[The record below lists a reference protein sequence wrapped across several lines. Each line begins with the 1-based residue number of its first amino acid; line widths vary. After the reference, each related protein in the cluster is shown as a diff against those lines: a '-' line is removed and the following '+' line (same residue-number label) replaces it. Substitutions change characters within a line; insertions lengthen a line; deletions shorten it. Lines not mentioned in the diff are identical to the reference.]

1 MRHKKRGRTLGRNS
15 SHRRALLRN
24 LASSLFLTEWDFE
37 DWDERY
43 APYEEAPKHP
53 GRITTTL
60 HKAKEVRPMVEKC
73 ITIALK
79 SLPAERQAEEFASPA
94 DKKSDATAY
103 ESWRQSEQWQQW
115 AAARAPA
122 VNARRRVLQILGNKK
137 AVKVLFERV
146 APRFEDQGRTSGYTR
161 ILRLAKPR
169 LGDAG
174 IRAILAFTTDQE
186 DRRRGTATQPLI
198 SDDELVDEAILDD
211 QEASVEDEA
220 PIEDVEQEEVTADN
234 QQEND
239 APTEDDAPAGETADE
254 ADNQDAADDG
264 EATDAAPKEDKE

>member
-37 DWDERY
+37 DWDERH

-79 SLPAERQAEEFASPA
+79 SLPSERQAEEFASPA

-174 IRAILAFTTDQE
+174 IRAILAFTGQE
-186 DRRRGTATQPLI
+186 DRSRGTATQPLI

-211 QEASVEDEA
+211 QEALVEDEA
-220 PIEDVEQEEVTADN
+220 QVEDVEQEEVTADD

-239 APTEDDAPAGETADE
+239 APAEETADE
-254 ADNQDAADDG
+254 ANNQDAADDG
-264 EATDAAPKEDKE
+264 EATEAAPEEDKE

>member
-1 MRHKKRGRTLGRNS
+1 
-15 SHRRALLRN
+15 

-37 DWDERY
+37 ENELN
-43 APYEEAPKHP
+43 APYEEAPNNP

-79 SLPAERQAEEFASPA
+79 SLPAERQAKEFASPA
-94 DKKSDATAY
+94 DKNSDAAAY
-103 ESWRQSEQWQQW
+103 DSWRQSEKWQEW

-122 VNARRRVLQILGNKK
+122 VTARRRVLQILGNKK
-137 AVKVLFERV
+137 AVKVLFETI
-146 APRFEDQGRTSGYTR
+146 APRFEDEGRTSGYTR

-174 IRAILAFTTDQE
+174 IRAILAFTGQE
-186 DRRRGTATQPLI
+186 DRPRGTATQPSI

-211 QEASVEDEA
+211 QEAQVEDEA
-220 PIEDVEQEEVTADN
+220 QEEVTASD
-234 QQEND
+234 QPEAD
-239 APTEDDAPAGETADE
+239 APVAEAPAEDDAPAEDEAPAE

-264 EATDAAPKEDKE
+264 EATETAPEKDKE

>member
-37 DWDERY
+37 ENELD
-43 APYEEAPKHP
+43 APYEEAPNNP

-60 HKAKEVRPMVEKC
+60 HKAKEVRSMVEKC

-94 DKKSDATAY
+94 DRKSDANAY
-103 ESWRQSEQWQQW
+103 DSWRQSEKWQEW

-122 VNARRRVLQILGNKK
+122 VTARRRVLQILGNKK

-146 APRFEDQGRTSGYTR
+146 APRFEDEGRTSGYTR

-174 IRAILAFTTDQE
+174 TRAILAFTGGQE
-186 DRRRGTATQPLI
+186 DRPSGTATQPLV
-198 SDDELVDEAILDD
+198 SDDELIDEALLED
-211 QEASVEDEA
+211 QEAQVEDEA
-220 PIEDVEQEEVTADN
+220 QVENETPEEVTAED
-234 QQEND
+234 QPEAD
-239 APTEDDAPAGETADE
+239 APTEDDAPAEETTDE

-264 EATDAAPKEDKE
+264 EATDAAPEEDKE